1 MDSAPCRL
9 AIVSFAIALLAIVLD
24 CARAEECDYKRCGA
38 LMARDGSA
46 SWGLSGPRDYS
57 PDTKRACAELNAC
70 LRRVKNNPAERAA
83 AAPASGSSSKS
94 SPKESAA
101 KESVTNLNA
110 EPAEKA
116 AKVMQPAATSTVRE
130 NSGPGFP
137 NADHSNGKPTRCF
150 AVAEILVAVDCPPGG
165 PQ

>member
-1 MDSAPCRL
+1 MDSAPRRL

-38 LMARDGSA
+38 LMARDGSS

-70 LRRVKNNPAERAA
+70 LRRAKNNSAARAAAA

-94 SPKESAA
+94 SPKESA
-101 KESVTNLNA
+101 TNVNP
-110 EPAEKA
+110 EPAEQA
-116 AKVMQPAATSTVRE
+116 AKVMQPAATGTVRE
-130 NSGPGFP
+130 NSSPGFP
-137 NADHSNGKPTRCF
+137 NTDRSNGRPTRCF